1 MEMKM
6 ATSRWTSATR
16 DTRLNNFIKHERI
29 PPANLRHAFY
39 GTGGNQNYLKVIG
52 SDLYLRGRATA

>member
-16 DTRLNNFIKHERI
+16 DTRLNNWIKHERI
-29 PPANLRHAFY
+29 PPANLRHTLY
-39 GTGGNQNYLKVIG
+39 GTRDYQNHLIAG
-52 SDLYLRGRATA
+52 DQYLRGKATA